1 MGKKILGGLLVLAI
15 VGGAVAGSNPADP
28 DILARL
34 GATVAGKVT
43 AALPNRSQL
52 AGPVTAFKVGDRLPV
67 EEQVRL
73 RIRTDK
79 SMAGTEVEVLRGGA
93 TGEVRLR
100 GLVATPALQLRAAI
114 IASET
119 LGVDKVFNE
128 LAVPE

>member
-1 MGKKILGGLLVLAI
+1 MGKKLLGGFLALAI

-28 DILARL
+28 EILARL
-34 GATVAGKVT
+34 GAAVAGKVHG
-43 AALPNRSQL
+43 ALPDRSQL

-73 RIRTDK
+73 RIRSDK
-79 SMAGTEVEVLRGGA
+79 SMAGAEVEVLHGEA
-93 TGEVRLR
+93 AGEVRLR
-100 GLVATPALQLRAAI
+100 GVVATAALQTRAAV

-119 LGVDKVFNE
+119 LGVEKVFNE